1 MVGLSTIDLS
11 PIHAFCPQ
19 FMLLPSGESKQHSVT
34 DPLAAA
40 LHLPTNVAR
49 TRLRGPYRNQ

>member
-1 MVGLSTIDLS
+1 
-11 PIHAFCPQ
+11 
-19 FMLLPSGESKQHSVT
+19 MLLPSGESKQHSVT

-49 TRLRGPYRNQ
+49 TRLRGHYRNQ